1 MTCFDLVIAG
11 RAEYDRRRM
20 HVDVRVWRTAT
31 TAGAYAFMILAG
43 VGGFLLLRIYGEGL
57 HAPAAAGPPVFGAA
71 ASEDMADA
79 FVHVLLALLVVT
91 VVARALGGVL
101 QYLRQPPVVGE
112 ILAGLLLGP
121 SLLGRVAP
129 DASAYLLPSTVA
141 PYLRM
146 IAQVGVIL
154 YMFVVGLELDTAPLR
169 QRAHVALAISHAS
182 ILLPFLLGSL
192 VAVFIYPS
200 FSTADVPFTVFALF
214 MGVSMSITAFPV
226 LARILTDRRV
236 HTSRMGITALSC
248 AAVDDVTAW
257 CLLAF
262 VMSVVHART
271 GSILLTVSFTA
282 GYIIVVFVLLRRV
295 MDWVARRYERH
306 EHFPQSAMAI
316 VFGALLLSSLTTEFI
331 GIHAIFGAFLLGAVI
346 PHDSRM
352 ARELRH
358 RLEDVVVVL
367 LLPAF
372 FAVTGLRTEISL
384 LSGASEWLVCGGII
398 VAACVGKFGG
408 TAVAARVT
416 GLTWRDASALGILMN
431 TRGLVELI
439 VLNIGLDLGVI
450 SPAVFAMLV
459 LMALV
464 TTFATTPFL
473 DWIIRAEQFDAGTEP
488 AVARLHWPQTNI

>member
-1 MTCFDLVIAG
+1 MQI
-11 RAEYDRRRM
+11 
-20 HVDVRVWRTAT
+20 DVRVWRAARTA
-31 TAGAYAFMILAG
+31 AVYALMILAG
-43 VGGFLLLRIYGEGL
+43 VGGFLLLRNYGESL
-57 HAPAAAGPPVFGAA
+57 HAPSSAGAPAFGAA
-71 ASEDMADA
+71 TSGDMADA

-101 QYLRQPPVVGE
+101 QYLRQPPVIGE
-112 ILAGLLLGP
+112 ILAGLVLGP

-129 DASAYLLPSTVA
+129 DVSAYLLPSTVA

-182 ILLPFLLGSL
+182 ILLPFLLGSV
-192 VAVFIYPS
+192 VAVLIYPT
-200 FSTADVPFTVFALF
+200 FSTAEVPFTVFALF

-262 VMSVVHART
+262 VVSIVHARM
-271 GSILLTVSFTA
+271 GSILLTIGFTA
-282 GYIIVVFVLLRRV
+282 AYIIVAFVLLRRV
-295 MDWVARRYERH
+295 MDWVARRYEH
-306 EHFPQSAMAI
+306 YEQLPQSAMAI
-316 VFGALLLSSLTTEFI
+316 VCGVLLLSSLTTELI

-352 ARELRH
+352 ARDLTH
-358 RLEDVVVVL
+358 RLEDLVVVL

-398 VAACVGKFGG
+398 VAACAGKFGG
-408 TAVAARVT
+408 TAVAGRLT

-459 LMALV
+459 LMALI

-473 DWIIRAEQFDAGTEP
+473 DWMIGAEQFDRSGTQT
-488 AVARLHWPQTNI
+488 AVGGVARHWPQPNN